1 MGGVECFEK
10 FQKGLYKMPT
20 YCWILLLLL
29 IVAIFCCICTCS
41 FKNFK
46 DKLYGFIDVKN
57 TNDKTILE
65 KELDFINK
73 DILGFAKLALGVATT
88 LAGFFKA
95 FDVPLFIIV
104 GVFGLSYIILYI
116 IEMSIKSSYKNKII
130 EKLQKMEKNDEKT
143 TTCH

>member
-1 MGGVECFEK
+1 
-10 FQKGLYKMPT
+10 MPT

-65 KELDFINK
+65 KELDFINNSINGFSALALTVIGSLITIFIHFQSIIENFIGLK
-73 DILGFAKLALGVATT
+73 DIAYVIFLLCL
-88 LAGFFKA
+88 
-95 FDVPLFIIV
+95 
-104 GVFGLSYIILYI
+104 ILLVYLVLHI
-116 IEMSIKSSYKNKII
+116 IEMCIKSSYKNKII
-130 EKLQKMEKNDEKT
+130 KKLQKMEKDDEKT
-143 TTCH
+143 TINT